1 MVKLMPDKIASAA
14 SYCVS
19 GTLVCGG
26 GVSQWLHDLDWN
38 QIAVMSGVVI
48 GIATF
53 LVNLYY
59 KNRQT
64 RAYEAALTRGY
75 VPTPPQDQ

>member
-1 MVKLMPDKIASAA
+1 MLKSMPEKIASAV

-26 GVSQWLHDLDWN
+26 GVSQFMHGLDGN
-38 QIAVMSGVVI
+38 QIAVISGVVI

-53 LVNLYY
+53 LVNVYY
-59 KNRQT
+59 KNRQ
-64 RAYEAALTRGY
+64 AKNHEAR
-75 VPTPPQDQ
+75 QK

>member
-1 MVKLMPDKIASAA
+1 LKIMPDKIASGA

-26 GVSQWLHDLDWN
+26 GVSQWIHNLDWN
-38 QIAVMSGVVI
+38 QIAIISGVVI

-53 LVNLYY
+53 LVNLDY

-64 RAYEAALTRGY
+64 RAYEAALNRGL
-75 VPTPPQDQ
+75 VQSPPQDQ

>member
-1 MVKLMPDKIASAA
+1 MVKSMPDKIASVA

-38 QIAVMSGVVI
+38 QVAVISGVVI

-53 LVNLYY
+53 LVNLYF

-64 RAYEAALTRGY
+64 RAYEASLNRGY
-75 VPTPPQDQ
+75 ISPPPQDQ

>member
-1 MVKLMPDKIASAA
+1 MVKPMPDKIASSA

-26 GVSQWLHDLDWN
+26 SVSQWLHNLDWN
-38 QIAVMSGVVI
+38 QVAIISGAVI

-53 LVNLYY
+53 LVNVYY
-59 KNRQT
+59 KNRQVK
-64 RAYEAALTRGY
+64 AYEAALNRGY
-75 VPTPPQDQ
+75 TPKPPQEP

>member
-1 MVKLMPDKIASAA
+1 MKIMPDKIASAV

-26 GVSQWLHDLDWN
+26 SVSQWIHNLDWN
-38 QIAVMSGVVI
+38 QVAVISGVLI

-53 LVNLYY
+53 FVNAWY
-59 KNRQT
+59 KRQMLKT
-64 RAYEAALTRGY
+64 YRDAVSRGIIS
-75 VPTPPQDQ
+75 PPAQED

>member
-1 MVKLMPDKIASAA
+1 MIKSMPDKIASAA

-26 GVSQWLHDLDWN
+26 GVSQWIQDLNWN
-38 QIAVMSGVVI
+38 QIAVVSGVII

-53 LVNLYY
+53 LVNVYY

-64 RAYEAALTRGY
+64 KAYEAALNRGY
-75 VPTPPQDQ
+75 LPTPPQED

>member
-1 MVKLMPDKIASAA
+1 MIKSMPDKIASAA

-26 GVSQWLHDLDWN
+26 GVSQWIHDLDWN
-38 QIAVMSGVVI
+38 QVAVISGVVI

-53 LVNLYY
+53 IVNIWY
-59 KNRQT
+59 KQQMLKTYRDATNR
-64 RAYEAALTRGY
+64 GIIS
-75 VPTPPQDQ
+75 PPGQEE

>member
-1 MVKLMPDKIASAA
+1 MIKSMPDKIASVM

-26 GVSQWLHDLDWN
+26 GVSQWIHDLDWN
-38 QIAVMSGVVI
+38 QVAVISGVVI

-53 LVNLYY
+53 LVNVYY

-64 RAYEAALTRGY
+64 KAYEAALNRGY
-75 VPTPPQDQ
+75 QTTPPQED

>member
-1 MVKLMPDKIASAA
+1 MKIMPDKIASGA

-26 GVSQWLHDLDWN
+26 GVSQWMHNLDWN
-38 QIAVMSGVVI
+38 QIAIISGVVI

-64 RAYEAALTRGY
+64 RAYEAALNRGY
-75 VPTPPQDQ
+75 VQSPPQDN